1 MLIIESPY
9 DQWSMN
15 NILGVQCLQNKN
27 APFSIQHCNDTVL
40 KVINDYKDA
49 VRAAL
54 NEMIRIKPNTGVW
67 SPACV
72 QHGYTDSLSFNS

>member
-1 MLIIESPY
+1 
-9 DQWSMN
+9 
-15 NILGVQCLQNKN
+15 
-27 APFSIQHCNDTVL
+27 VL